1 VGVRSDDYQVEPP
14 ADTGVM
20 LRGLTLPRIF
30 AGAAGR
36 APDAVAITDGA
47 RSLTWRQWQADVAA
61 VARGLQEAGIG
72 RHDVVAVRLPN
83 GLDYETLHLAIATI
97 GAVTMPVHLGL
108 GRTDAIALLGRVEPE
123 AVVLPSGAVDEAAIL
138 LREVPGLRVALVAGG
153 DTGPEAGLLPLGA
166 LRDRWQGSAPRPVQ
180 VRPDMPFVLLP
191 SSGTTSLRP
200 KICLHSHDGLLSNA
214 AAALDRNGAGQAFTG
229 VVMAANPLTHLFGLQ
244 SMWSALLTACPQ
256 ALLPR
261 WDLDGFFE
269 LSGQVSP
276 AVVFAVP
283 AQLHDIARRLR
294 DCGPAGFAP
303 RQVWTAGAALPAA
316 LAAELRAGL
325 GAELVVFWGM
335 SEIGHGA
342 CTQGI
347 DPAARPPGSVGRP
360 VPGSAVRIR
369 DAEGQPAPAGTPGE
383 LQYAGAGMFRGY
395 YREPELTAASV
406 TPDGW
411 LRTGDTAAITPD
423 GQVVFH
429 GRSAEL
435 INVGGQKFNA
445 SEIQDL
451 LAELPGLG
459 PLAVVAKPDPRLG
472 EYPCLVVTEVGA
484 EAADLAAVAAFLRGR
499 GVADYKIPA
508 QVVVVDEL
516 PRTAAGK
523 LNRRVLEE
531 MLRSPAD
538 PIPAVRAVAGPRTAE
553 LDGLAVRPG
562 GFAAALVMVLE
573 QTAAVLGL
581 APEAVAP
588 EVAFRSQGISS
599 LLAIRLRDQLAAAAG
614 RELPASLAFDYP
626 SPVAVARLLAGDAA
640 AAEDL
645 VPAVAAADPVVV
657 VGMACRYPGGIE
669 TPEQLWDVVTSG
681 TDVIGGFPADRGWD
695 LDVLFDDDPD
705 QVGTSYTRAGG
716 FLADVAGFDP
726 GFFGIGP
733 REAAALDPQQRLL
746 LETAWEALE
755 QAGIDPATLRG
766 SAVGVFAGAMQ
777 DHYAHDAVPDSP
789 ELEGLLALGTAG
801 SAVSGRVSYALGLE
815 GPAVTVDTACSSS
828 LVAMHLAAQAI
839 RSGECSL
846 ALAGGVTVLATP
858 RPFLEFSRLGVLS
871 RDGRCKAY
879 AEAADGAAWSEG
891 AGVVVLERL
900 SDARRGGHEVLAV
913 IRSSAVNQDGASN
926 GLTAPN
932 GPAQQRVIRRA
943 LAAAELRP
951 SEVDVVEG
959 HGTGT
964 ALGDPIEAQALIAT
978 YGQDR
983 PADRPL
989 LLGSVKS
996 NIGHTQAAAGAAG
1009 VIKMLLALRHGTV
1022 PPTLHVDAPSGHVD
1036 WSAGAVRLVTK
1047 ALPWPD
1053 AGRPRRAAVSSFGAS
1068 GTNAHLILEQAPA
1081 MESTAAETPAGQAP
1095 EPAVVPWILSART
1108 EPALRAQARKLLDH
1122 LAGHPGQRAADTAF
1136 SLATRRSL
1144 LERRA
1149 VVVGAGD
1156 ELLTGLRALAA
1167 GDEAAGLVTGRQAAR
1182 RDRKVA
1188 LVFPGQGSEW
1198 AGMGTRLMHDSPEF
1212 ARRMGECATALA
1224 PYTDWSLLD
1233 VIAGAAGAPGLDR
1246 ADVVQPT
1253 LFAVMVSLAE
1263 MWKARGLRPAA
1274 VLGHS
1279 QGEIAAACAAG
1290 GLSLDDGARVVAL
1303 RSRLIKERLSGR
1315 GGMLSVLAP
1324 AGVVRSVA
1332 AGLGERIAVA
1342 AMNGPRSVTVSGDPD
1357 ALTELDGRLAAA
1369 GVARRRLTG
1378 VTFAAHSAQLEPLED
1393 ELARLLD
1400 GLVPGHGQIPF
1411 FSTVTG
1417 GWLPAASLDAK
1428 YWYRNVRE
1436 PVRLEESV
1444 RALTAEG
1451 FDTFIECS
1459 PHPVLA
1465 VGIEDTVAD
1474 ARAEAVVIGSLR
1486 RNEDGTARVLTALAE
1501 AHVNGVPVDWQAA
1514 VAGGRP
1520 ATLPTYPFQRE
1531 RYWIDQPSAPRPA
1544 RTAEPHELYAVQWTE
1559 LSVQDGTRA
1568 AEPPLAW
1575 TVSGLPAPGDVPV
1588 PAPGLVA
1595 LRLDGASGPGDGV
1608 SSAAAQ
1614 RLASEVLTFL
1624 QSWLAD
1630 SRFDDSRLILA
1641 TRGAVTVGRGDEA
1654 SSPVAAA
1661 VWGLAGSAQSEH
1673 PGRVLLADL
1682 DDSESAATALPTAAA
1697 AAFSVGE
1704 PRLAVRDGAV
1714 LVPRLAREETTAPVL
1729 GKTGEAS
1736 AWQWDP
1742 RGVGTVLVTGGT
1754 GTIGTAVARHLV
1766 TRHGVR
1772 RLLLLSRSGVAA
1784 PGVPTLLAE
1793 LSAAGAEV
1801 RVAACDVADRAALA
1815 GVLAAIPAGQPLT
1828 AVIHTAGA
1836 VDDALLAG
1844 QTAGHL
1850 ARVFGPKADAAWHL
1864 HELTRDLDLSAFVLC
1879 SSYAG
1884 VAGAAGQANYAA
1896 ANAYLDAL
1904 VQHRR
1909 ALGLPGVSLAWGFWA
1924 ERSRLT
1930 GGLEAADIARF
1941 ARGGVLPLST
1951 EQALG
1956 SLDAAAESG
1965 RPLLVLARFDRH
1977 LSDVPPL
1984 LRGLV
1989 QAPPPPAAGSAR
2001 PWGDR
2006 LSGLRAADQ
2015 EALLLDLI
2023 RGHVAVLLGHP
2034 SSAAVEAERGFIDLG
2049 MSSLTGVELRNRL
2062 NAETSLRLP
2071 ATLIFDQPAPVTLAR
2086 HMRTL
2091 LSPGEAQA
2099 AAPPVFAELDEL
2111 ETAVAAAVLDRA
2123 ERARLVTRLKALQWK
2138 LDEVGQ
2144 SGPADDAGQ
2153 FLAGTDDD
2161 IFKAIDK
2168 ELGLS

>member
-1 VGVRSDDYQVEPP
+1 VPVRRDDYQVEPP
-14 ADTGVM
+14 ADAGRM
-20 LRGLTLPRIF
+20 LRGLTLPQVF
-30 AGAAGR
+30 AVAAGR
-36 APDAVAITDGA
+36 APDAVALTDGV
-47 RSLTWRQWQADVAA
+47 RSLTWRQWQADVDA
-61 VARGLQEAGIG
+61 VARGLQEEGIG
-72 RHDVVAVRLPN
+72 PGDVVAVRLPN
-83 GLDYETLHLAIATI
+83 SLDYETLHVAIALV
-97 GAVTMPVHLGL
+97 GAVMMPVHMGI
-108 GRTDAIALLGRVEPE
+108 GQADVTALLARVEPE
-123 AVVLPSGAVDEAAIL
+123 ALVLPSGAGDDAAAL
-138 LREVPGLRVALVAGG
+138 LQAVPGLRVVLVAGEHSVAEEKNG
-153 DTGPEAGLLPLGA
+153 TGAGLAGLVSLGA
-166 LRDRWQGSAPRPVQ
+166 LRARWWGSEPEQ
-180 VRPDMPFVLLP
+180 VRVDPDMPFVLLP
-191 SSGTTSLRP
+191 SSGTTSARP

-214 AAALDRNGAGQAFTG
+214 AAALADGAGDAFTG
-229 VVMAANPLTHLFGLQ
+229 MVLAANPLTHLFGLQ
-244 SMWSALLTACPQ
+244 SMWSALLTSCGQ
-256 ALLPR
+256 ALLDG
-261 WDLDGFFE
+261 WDLDRFFD
-269 LSGQVSP
+269 LAGRVDP

-283 AQLHDIARRLR
+283 AQLHDIARRLH
-294 DCGPAGFAP
+294 GAGGAVRFAP
-303 RQVWTAGAALPAA
+303 RQVWTAGAALSAA
-316 LAAELRAGL
+316 LATEIRSGL
-325 GAELVVFWGM
+325 GAEVVVFWGM

-342 CTQGI
+342 CTQAGGPQGR
-347 DPAARPPGSVGRP
+347 PAGSVGRP
-360 VPGSAVRIR
+360 LPGSAVRILDSGGR
-369 DAEGQPAPAGTPGE
+369 PVPDGMPGE
-383 LQYAGAGMFRGY
+383 LQYQGAGMFRGY
-395 YREPELTAASV
+395 YREPELTTASM

-411 LRTGDTAAITPD
+411 LRTGDTAAQTSD
-423 GQVVFH
+423 GQLIFH
-429 GRSAEL
+429 GRSVEL

-445 SEIQDL
+445 AEIQDL
-451 LAELPGLG
+451 LAEMPGLG
-459 PLAVVAKPDPRLG
+459 PLAVVAKSDSRLG
-472 EYPCLVVTEVGA
+472 EYPCLVVTDAGA
-484 EAADLAAVAAFLRGR
+484 AVADLAAAAGFLRER
-499 GVADYKIPA
+499 GVAEYKMPA
-508 QVVVVDEL
+508 EIAVVDEL
-516 PRTAAGK
+516 PRTAVGK
-523 LNRRVLEE
+523 LNRRALEA
-531 MLRSPAD
+531 MLRSSAGSRCVIGARPA
-538 PIPAVRAVAGPRTAE
+538 E
-553 LDGLAVRPG
+553 PG
-562 GFAAALVMVLE
+562 DFAAALALVRE
-573 QTAAVLGL
+573 QTAGLLGL
-581 APEAVAP
+581 AADVIAP
-588 EVAFRSQGISS
+588 DVAFRSQGISS
-599 LLAIRLRDQLAAAAG
+599 LLAVRLRNLLAAATGLA
-614 RELPASLAFDYP
+614 LPASLVFDYP
-626 SPVAVARLLAGDAA
+626 SPAAVARLLTGEVAA
-640 AAEDL
+640 TT
-645 VPAVAAADPVVV
+645 VPATALPSTLGAAVADPVVV
-657 VGMACRYPGGIE
+657 VGMACRYPGGVE
-669 TPEQLWDVVTSG
+669 TPGQLWEVVTNG
-681 TDVIGGFPADRGWD
+681 ADVIAGFPADRGWD
-695 LDVLFDDDPD
+695 LDSLFDDDPD
-705 QVGTSYTRAGG
+705 HAGTSYARAGG

-726 GFFGIGP
+726 GFFGISP
-733 REAAALDPQQRLL
+733 REAEAMDPQQRLL
-746 LETAWEALE
+746 LETMWEALE
-755 QAGIDPATLRG
+755 QGGIDPVALRG
-766 SAVGVFAGAMQ
+766 SATGVFAGAMQ
-777 DHYAHDAVPDSP
+777 DHYAHAAAPSSP

-828 LVAMHLAAQAI
+828 LVAMHLAAEAI

-858 RPFLEFSRLGVLS
+858 RPFLEFSRLRVLS
-871 RDGRCKAY
+871 RDGRCRAY
-879 AEAADGAAWSEG
+879 ADAADGAAWSEG

-900 SDARRGGHEVLAV
+900 SDARRNGHEVLAV
-913 IRSSAVNQDGASN
+913 VRGSAVNQDGASN

-932 GPAQQRVIRRA
+932 GLAQQRVIRRA
-943 LAAAELRP
+943 LAAAGLQS

-983 PADRPL
+983 PEDKPL
-989 LLGSVKS
+989 LLGSLKS

-1036 WSAGAVRLVTK
+1036 WSAGAVRLATE

-1068 GTNAHLILEQAPA
+1068 GTNAHLILEQAPVG
-1081 MESTAAETPAGQAP
+1081 ENTAAEDTAG
-1095 EPAVVPWILSART
+1095 PAVVPWILSART
-1108 EPALRAQARKLLDH
+1108 EPALRAQAGKLLAH
-1122 LAGHPGQRAADTAF
+1122 LAGHPGQRQADTAF

-1167 GDEAAGLVTGRQAAR
+1167 GDEAAGLVTGRRAAR
-1182 RDRKVA
+1182 RDRKVV

-1198 AGMGTRLMHDSPEF
+1198 AGMGARLMHDSPEF
-1212 ARRMGECATALA
+1212 ARRMGECAAALA

-1263 MWKARGLRPAA
+1263 LWRARGLRPAA

-1290 GLSLDDGARVVAL
+1290 GLSLDDAARVVAL
-1303 RSRLIKERLSGR
+1303 RSRLIMERLSGH

-1324 AGVVRSVA
+1324 AAQVRSVA
-1332 AGLGERIAVA
+1332 SDLGERIAVA
-1342 AMNGPRSVTVSGDPD
+1342 AMNGPRAVTVSGDPD

-1369 GVARRRLTG
+1369 GVTRRRLTG
-1378 VTFAAHSAQLEPLED
+1378 VDFAAHSAQLESLED
-1393 ELARLLD
+1393 ELAQLLD
-1400 GLVPGHGQIPF
+1400 GLVPGPGQIPF

-1417 GWLPAASLDAK
+1417 GWLPTAGLDAK
-1428 YWYRNVRE
+1428 YWYQNVRE

-1444 RALTAEG
+1444 RALATEG

-1474 ARAEAVVIGSLR
+1474 AGAEAVVIGSLR
-1486 RNEDGTARVLTALAE
+1486 KNEDGIARVLTALAE

-1514 VAGGRP
+1514 VEGGR
-1520 ATLPTYPFQRE
+1520 AASLPTYPFQRE

-1544 RTAEPHELYAVQWTE
+1544 RAAEPDELYAVQWTE
-1559 LSVQDGTRA
+1559 FAGQDGTVRA
-1568 AEPPLAW
+1568 GELPLAW
-1575 TVSGLPAPGDVPV
+1575 TVSGLPAPDEVPV
-1588 PAPGLVA
+1588 PAPGLVV
-1595 LRLDGASGPGDGV
+1595 LRLEGV
-1608 SSAAAQ
+1608 DRDSLSSAGAQ
-1614 RLASEVLTFL
+1614 RLAGKVLAFL
-1624 QSWLAD
+1624 QSWLSD
-1630 SRFDDSRLILA
+1630 DRFDDSRLVLV
-1641 TRGAVTVGRGDEA
+1641 TRGAVATSRGDTVIA
-1654 SSPVAAA
+1654 PGAAA

-1673 PGRVLLADL
+1673 PGRILLADL
-1682 DDSESAATALPTAAA
+1682 DDSESTATALPAAAA
-1697 AAFSVGE
+1697 AAFATGE

-1714 LVPRLAREETTAPVL
+1714 LVPRLAREEPAAE
-1729 GKTGEAS
+1729 KN

-1742 RGVGTVLVTGGT
+1742 SGVGTVLVTGGT
-1754 GTIGTAVARHLV
+1754 GTIGAAIARHLV
-1766 TRHGVR
+1766 ARHGVR
-1772 RLLLLSRSGVAA
+1772 SLLLLSRSGEAA
-1784 PGVPTLLAE
+1784 PGVPALLAE

-1828 AVIHTAGA
+1828 AVVHAAGA

-1844 QTAGHL
+1844 QTAQRL

-1864 HELTRDLDLSAFVLC
+1864 HELTRDLGLSAFVLC

-1884 VAGAAGQANYAA
+1884 VVGAAGQANYAA

-1924 ERSRLT
+1924 ERSGLT
-1930 GGLEAADIARF
+1930 GDLDAADVARF

-1951 EQALG
+1951 ERALG
-1956 SLDAAAESG
+1956 SLDAAAGSG
-1965 RPLLVLARFDRH
+1965 RPLLVLARFDPN
-1977 LSDVPPL
+1977 LSDAPPL

-1989 QAPPPPAAGSAR
+1989 GSPPPQAAGSTR
-2001 PWGDR
+2001 RWGDR

-2034 SSAAVEAERGFIDLG
+2034 SPAAVEAERGFLDLG

-2062 NAETSLRLP
+2062 NAETGLRLP
-2071 ATLIFDQPAPVTLAR
+2071 ATLIFDQPAPEVLAR

-2091 LSPGEAQA
+2091 LSPGEGQA

-2111 ETAVAAAVLDRA
+2111 ETAVVGAVLDRA

-2138 LDEVGQ
+2138 LDEASQ
-2144 SGPADDAGQ
+2144 PGPADDADL
-2153 FLAGTDDD
+2153 FLADTDDD